1 MRRIKLKCPYILHKD
16 ICLKVKLENSI
27 KYKDILG
34 AIRIA
39 RTDWR
44 LVIQY
49 KDKLSSFSQN

>member
-1 MRRIKLKCPYILHKD
+1 MRRIKLKCPYF
-16 ICLKVKLENSI
+16 CLKVKLENNI

-49 KDKLSSFSQN
+49 KDRLSSFSQN